1 MKPKRTQTAT
11 NNNKKTVQQPT
22 NGKLKSEGNT
32 IDCKE
37 VKEEDKRKQYYSYCN
52 CCYFCFS
59 FHIRNIIVVIIT
71 GMQKNE
77 HHIDMYVT
85 KSGSSSCSFG
95 GFFFSLYI
103 ATSLASLL
111 HFISLFSFPSNP
123 FVLILSFRLFNI
135 EKRGVFI
142 FRYAE

>member
-11 NNNKKTVQQPT
+11 NNNKKAVQQPT

-32 IDCKE
+32 IVCKE
-37 VKEEDKRKQYYSYCN
+37 VKKEDKRKQYYSYCN

-85 KSGSSSCSFG
+85 KSGSSPALLAASS
-95 GFFFSLYI
+95 SHYI
-103 ATSLASLL
+103 LPHPWLL
-111 HFISLFSFPSNP
+111 CYILFPYSP
-123 FVLILSFRLFNI
+123 FLLTP
-135 EKRGVFI
+135 
-142 FRYAE
+142 